1 MKISDS
7 DLKSETHIFTGKAL
21 GRRNI
26 LIVSLKPAKK
36 KKKKV
41 NNRCKILQC
50 HLVDVTKPYLCSHF
64 LPSSFGL
71 FVLNVWL
78 SERRKIFA
86 VNADF
91 EAWGLDNKL
100 L

>member
-7 DLKSETHIFTGKAL
+7 DRKSETYMFTGKAL
-21 GRRNI
+21 SRRNI
-26 LIVSLKPAKK
+26 LIVSLEPAK

-41 NNRCKILQC
+41 NNRYKILQC

>member
-7 DLKSETHIFTGKAL
+7 DRKSETHIFTGKAL

-26 LIVSLKPAKK
+26 LIVSLEPT

-41 NNRCKILQC
+41 NNRYKILQC

-91 EAWGLDNKL
+91 DAWGLDNKL

>member
-7 DLKSETHIFTGKAL
+7 NLKSETHTFTTKAL
-21 GRRNI
+21 GRRDI
-26 LIVSLKPAKK
+26 LIVSLEPAR
-36 KKKKV
+36 KKKV
-41 NNRCKILQC
+41 NNRYKILQC

-78 SERRKIFA
+78 SKRRKMFA